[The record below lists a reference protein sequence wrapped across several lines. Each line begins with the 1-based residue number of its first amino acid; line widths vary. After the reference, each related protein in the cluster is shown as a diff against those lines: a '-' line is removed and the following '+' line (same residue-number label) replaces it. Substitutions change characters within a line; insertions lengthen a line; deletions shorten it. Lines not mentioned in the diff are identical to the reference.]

1 MNRAEESA
9 FVWALMDSADPFLSK
24 TARTWLCVRIGG
36 GELESAIKQLLRGF
50 VASNTALP
58 ANLMESLGAWIG
70 GFAGSD
76 GEADLREL
84 VRGIKMSPPSHPTG
98 RGPVRLNA
106 VRLVPR
112 RSARAAGRE
121 LQVKKSLQNRM
132 ELSEPAGQRTVVAS
146 AVLETTESVKSV
158 P

>member
-9 FVWALMDSADPFLSK
+9 FVWALMDSANPFLSK
-24 TARTWLCVRIGG
+24 TARTWLCVRIGA

-50 VASNTALP
+50 VASETALP
-58 ANLMESLGAWIG
+58 ANLMESLAAWIS
-70 GFAGSD
+70 GFAGSE

-84 VRGIKMSPPSHPTG
+84 MCGINMSPPPSHLADP
-98 RGPVRLNA
+98 GPVRLKA

-121 LQVKKSLQNRM
+121 LQ
-132 ELSEPAGQRTVVAS
+132 
-146 AVLETTESVKSV
+146 AVQS
-158 P
+158 